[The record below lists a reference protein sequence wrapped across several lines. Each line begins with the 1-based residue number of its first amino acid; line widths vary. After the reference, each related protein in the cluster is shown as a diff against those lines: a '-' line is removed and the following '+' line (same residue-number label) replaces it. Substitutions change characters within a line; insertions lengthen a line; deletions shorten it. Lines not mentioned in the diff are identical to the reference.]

1 MCCFWKAVHCRCYD
15 RNRVYHVSRV
25 RVCVVGGEDSM
36 NQREFVFDPPDR
48 LTGQRA
54 KIIERLQ
61 AGPASNAE
69 LTAIAMRYSAR
80 IHELRKCGYDIR
92 IVRQDRESGLVWYD
106 LV

>member
-1 MCCFWKAVHCRCYD
+1 MVAK
-15 RNRVYHVSRV
+15 VSERD
-25 RVCVVGGEDSM
+25 GEELGM
-36 NQREFVFDPPDR
+36 NQREFTFDPPDR

-61 AGPASNAE
+61 SGPATNTE
-69 LTAIAMRYSAR
+69 LTQIAMRFTAR

-92 IVRQDRESGLVWYD
+92 IVRQDRDSGLVWYE

>member
-1 MCCFWKAVHCRCYD
+1 MAEEISERD
-15 RNRVYHVSRV
+15 
-25 RVCVVGGEDSM
+25 GEELGM
-36 NQREFVFDPPDR
+36 NQKEFTFDPPDR

-61 AGPASNAE
+61 SGPATNAE
-69 LTAIAMRYSAR
+69 LTQIAMRFTAR

-92 IVRQDRESGLVWYD
+92 IVRQDRDSGLVWYE